1 MIIKGEVKIMENK
14 NYWEKTIEEALVQA
28 RSKNKPVLLDFFNPE

>member
-1 MIIKGEVKIMENK
+1 MENK
-14 NYWEKTIEEALVQA
+14 IYWEKTMDEALVLT

>member
-1 MIIKGEVKIMENK
+1 MENTI
-14 NYWEKTIEEALVQA
+14 NWERSMEEALAQA

>member
-1 MIIKGEVKIMENK
+1 MENK
-14 NYWEKTIEEALVQA
+14 IYWERTMEDALEQA